1 MHSPTLVF
9 PQPVP
14 SPATSRDLPATGVHQ
29 QCDDCA
35 SAVAAD
41 QRYCVVCGSHRRN
54 VEDPA
59 ARYLAQ
65 AVGRERTVVH
75 QQSAPRPRRRR
86 DRALG
91 LGTAFVL
98 AAIPVAAGL
107 GVLAGR
113 SSNNGDAALLRALSH
128 QNSADTALLQG
139 LSHQSSTPFA
149 AASTATTSTTRT
161 GRNGRA
167 HRAKG
172 SAASS
177 AGGSGSST
185 SALTSAKPSQSQ
197 VQQGAQVVQ
206 KIQKSAGKGYVNSQ
220 SGLPSTIVVP

>member
-1 MHSPTLVF
+1 MNPPSLVY
-9 PQPVP
+9 PQPVE
-14 SPATSRDLPATGVHQ
+14 SPQAPPGPPAAAGHQ
-29 QCDDCA
+29 HCDDCA
-35 SAVAAD
+35 APVAAD
-41 QRYCVVCGSHRRN
+41 QRYCVVCGAHRRN

-65 AVGRERTVVH
+65 AVSRERTVVH
-75 QQSAPRPRRRR
+75 QQSAPRPRRGR

-91 LGTAFVL
+91 LGTALVL
-98 AAIPVAAGL
+98 ATIPVAAGL

-128 QNSADTALLQG
+128 QNSADSALLQG
-139 LSHQSSTPFA
+139 LSRQSSTPVA
-149 AASTATTSTTRT
+149 AASTETPSTSHTARK
-161 GRNGRA
+161 GNARHAKRA
-167 HRAKG
+167 
-172 SAASS
+172 AASS
-177 AGGSGSST
+177 STGSGSST
-185 SALTSAKPSQSQ
+185 AALTSAKPSQSQ

>member
-1 MHSPTLVF
+1 MNPPTLVY
-9 PQPVP
+9 PQAVDSP
-14 SPATSRDLPATGVHQ
+14 SAPPEPPATGAHQ
-29 QCDDCA
+29 QCDECA
-35 SAVAAD
+35 AVVAAD

-65 AVGRERTVVH
+65 AVSRERTIVH
-75 QQSAPRPRRRR
+75 QQSTQRPARGRN
-86 DRALG
+86 RALG
-91 LGTAFVL
+91 LGTALVL

-113 SSNNGDAALLRALSH
+113 SSNNGDAALLHALSH
-128 QNSADTALLQG
+128 QNSADSALLQG
-139 LSHQSSTPFA
+139 LSRQSSTPVA
-149 AASTATTSTTRT
+149 VASTAATSSTHT
-161 GRNGRA
+161 GRKGKARHA
-167 HRAKG
+167 TGSPTASAG
-172 SAASS
+172 SA
-177 AGGSGSST
+177 SST
-185 SALTSAKPSQSQ
+185 SALSAAKPSQSQ

>member
-1 MHSPTLVF
+1 MNPPTLVY
-9 PQPVP
+9 PQAVDSP
-14 SPATSRDLPATGVHQ
+14 SATPDPPAGAHQ
-29 QCDDCA
+29 QCDECA
-35 SAVAAD
+35 APVAAD
-41 QRYCVVCGSHRRN
+41 QRYCVVCGAHRRN

-65 AVGRERTVVH
+65 AVSRERTIAH
-75 QQSAPRPRRRR
+75 QQSTQRPRRGR

-91 LGTAFVL
+91 LGTALIL
-98 AAIPVAAGL
+98 AATPVAAGI

-113 SSNNGDAALLRALSH
+113 SSNNGDAALLHALSN
-128 QNSADTALLQG
+128 QNSADSALLQG
-139 LSHQSSTPFA
+139 LSRQSTTPVAAATTAATSSTH
-149 AASTATTSTTRT
+149 TGGKGKTR
-161 GRNGRA
+161 
-167 HRAKG
+167 HAKG

-177 AGGSGSST
+177 GGSGSST
-185 SALTSAKPSQSQ
+185 SALSSAKPSQSQ